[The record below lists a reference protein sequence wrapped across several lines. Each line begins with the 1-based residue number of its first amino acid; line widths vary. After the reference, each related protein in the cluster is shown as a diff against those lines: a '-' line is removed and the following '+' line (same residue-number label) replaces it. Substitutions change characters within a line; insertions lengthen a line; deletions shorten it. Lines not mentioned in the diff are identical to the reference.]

1 MKKVL
6 CFTVIAVLLV
16 TACIM
21 CIQNV
26 QAAKEGVFTYT
37 VSKGVAK
44 ITACDTSVSGSLE
57 IPSTLGGYPVTSIG
71 DYSFVD
77 CTGLTSIKFPDS
89 VTTIGAYAFSDCT
102 GLTSIEIHAY
112 ITNIKDGAFAFCS
125 SLTGINVSADNTKYC
140 SDNGILFNKNK
151 TTLLYYPA
159 KKTNAY
165 YEIPN
170 SVTNIGSFAFNYCSN
185 LTSITIPD
193 SVTNIGCDTF
203 YKCINLTSVE
213 IPNSVTTIGQGAFFY
228 CTNLSAI
235 QIPDS
240 VTSIGDNI
248 LHNTS
253 YYKNTS
259 NWENG
264 VLYVGKHL
272 ITTNHKQEGTYYI
285 KNGTKTI
292 ANYAFNN
299 SIYSNIIIPN
309 SVTNIG
315 DCAFSYC
322 NNLTSIEIPNSVT
335 KLAVLTFLGA
345 DNLTNIQIPDS
356 VTSIGSCAFDECTSL
371 TTVYYS
377 GTEEKWNDISIG
389 TGNDSLQ
396 NSNIIY
402 KSAEYL
408 TYTVSNGKAT
418 ITACNKSVSGSLALP
433 STLGGYPVTSIGDGA
448 FDGCINITSVIIP
461 DTVISI
467 GDNAFP
473 NCSNL
478 TSVVIPN
485 SVTSMGICT
494 FTFCNKLTNVEIGNS
509 LTSIDNYT
517 FGSCSSL
524 TSIVIPN
531 SVTSIGISA
540 FLECNNLT
548 SITIGNSVTSIGN
561 YAFNACNK
569 LTELE
574 IPDSLTSIG
583 DKVFERCYALKEIR
597 VSEKNSA
604 YSSVK
609 GILFNKNM
617 SNLICYPYGRTEASY
632 IIPSSVTSISN
643 SAFTLC
649 NSLTS
654 IVIPTSVT
662 SIGNSAFYYCKGLT
676 TVYYCG
682 TEEQWNKIS
691 ISSYNESLLDANI
704 VYEYAIA
711 DTKITAI
718 ENAISGTTLK
728 LRILDNDDEIII
740 VPTNKLGSAM
750 TVAELKAI
758 FNDPTIVIE
767 SNNGIIGT
775 GCKVTIDGYTVEIAV
790 KGDIDGDGI
799 VTAFDANMIKKAL
812 ANNGFE
818 NEALREFAGDVDGT
832 EVTDSADVEGILAH
846 IVGNSYIK

>member
-170 SVTNIGSFAFNYCSN
+170 SVT
-185 LTSITIPD
+185 
-193 SVTNIGCDTF
+193 
-203 YKCINLTSVE
+203 
-213 IPNSVTTIGQGAFFY
+213 
-228 CTNLSAI
+228 
-235 QIPDS
+235 
-240 VTSIGDNI
+240 
-248 LHNTS
+248 
-253 YYKNTS
+253 
-259 NWENG
+259 
-264 VLYVGKHL
+264 
-272 ITTNHKQEGTYYI
+272 
-285 KNGTKTI
+285 
-292 ANYAFNN
+292 
-299 SIYSNIIIPN
+299 
-309 SVTNIG
+309 
-315 DCAFSYC
+315 
-322 NNLTSIEIPNSVT
+322 
-335 KLAVLTFLGA
+335 KLAVLTFWGA

-728 LRILDNDDEIII
+728 LGILDNDDEIII